1 MTKDQFTPLEIKF
14 GENEVGAVVKLSW
27 EYSGQS
33 QTIVPS
39 SYYYNPEYVGSSPY
53 TVTVTCPD
61 GYSASTAGN
70 PTN

>member
-1 MTKDQFTPLEIKF
+1 MTKDEFTPFKLEF
-14 GENEVGAVVKLSW
+14 GENAVVATLILHW

-70 PTN
+70 PTK

>member
-1 MTKDQFTPLEIKF
+1 MTRNQFTPIKIEF
-14 GENEVGAVVKLSW
+14 GENLVGAVLKLSW
-27 EYSGQS
+27 AYSGQS
-33 QTIVPS
+33 EIIVPS

-70 PTN
+70 PTK

>member
-1 MTKDQFTPLEIKF
+1 MTKDQFTPLKIEF

-70 PTN
+70 PTK

>member
-14 GENEVGAVVKLSW
+14 GGNEVGAVVKLSW

-70 PTN
+70 PTK

>member
-1 MTKDQFTPLEIKF
+1 MTRNQFTPLKIEF
-14 GENEVGAVVKLSW
+14 GEWGGLAILRLYW
-27 EYSGQS
+27 TYSGQS

-61 GYSASTAGN
+61 GYRANTAGN
-70 PTN
+70 PTK